1 MRRNEAR
8 SEPRCKSVRLEDMAR
23 GPGYVAWQF
32 IEQAKHRDPPIIFNE
47 EQLDCIALQIWD
59 IEEAFRKQQNDA
71 TAIDILPGSHVLMGG
86 STQAIR
92 SKHML
97 PNDLGLPRSLT
108 VGGGGCGKT
117 TMLLE
122 VICPTYETFFER
134 IDRATPSNKSARL
147 FNAKTVH
154 SLNGIKPSDS
164 LRTINI
170 RIRTDAMRKR
180 TQAVHNR
187 SGALFIDEY
196 GQLQAQLY
204 HANNLLWTVARQSRY
219 NLTLED
225 YAKPRETAGR
235 ISKLSLSGDHLQL
248 PPVPKS
254 ASLHA
259 NIEGTND
266 EHKAGAAMFASI
278 EQVFVLET
286 MKRFHDPVLKRILEK
301 MRTPGGASL
310 TDHAW
315 TALKK
320 KISTWNHSTPRSKD
334 NSTPKQKAGIIAPTC
349 GP

>member
-1 MRRNEAR
+1 
-8 SEPRCKSVRLEDMAR
+8 MAR

-59 IEEAFRKQQNDA
+59 IEEAFRKKQNDA
-71 TAIDILPGSHVLMGG
+71 TALDILPGSHVLIGG

-97 PNDLGLPRSLT
+97 PNVLGLPRSLT

-204 HANNLLWTVARQSRY
+204 HANNLLWTVARQSKY

-286 MKRFHDPVLKRILEK
+286 MMRFHDPVLKRILEK

-310 TDHAW
+310 TDHEW

-320 KISTWNHSTPRSKD
+320 TIVDVESLDPE
-334 NSTPKQKAGIIAPTC
+334 KQR
-349 GP
+349 